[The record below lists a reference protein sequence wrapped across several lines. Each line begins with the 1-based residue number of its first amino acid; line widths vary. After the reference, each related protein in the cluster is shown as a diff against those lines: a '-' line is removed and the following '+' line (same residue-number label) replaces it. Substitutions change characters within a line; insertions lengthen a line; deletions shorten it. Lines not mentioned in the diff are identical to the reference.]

1 MVNLAHKNSKL
12 LLIKILIIIKLLNMM
27 LAITVTVI
35 ITPVIITII
44 IKCKGRYRTPAT
56 TNTELLVTLH
66 NGRKPLNNI
75 KRRSPSD
82 AVRVSYTPL
91 KQLIHHL
98 T

>member
-1 MVNLAHKNSKL
+1 MINLAHKNSKL
-12 LLIKILIIIKLLNMM
+12 LLIKILIIIKLLNMI

-66 NGRKPLNNI
+66 NGRKPLNI